1 MHRYALQFIDPHGGN
16 TWVDITVEEMKK
28 LIGFMFLMG
37 IIYMPVIPMYWST
50 RDLLN
55 IFFYKIKLSNHLQLI
70 LKFLHFNDNSFY
82 EPNNENQ
89 DCLYKEEPHT
99 EILCEHCMHVYAL
112 KLKLK
117 VDESQMLF
125 KC

>member
-1 MHRYALQFIDPHGGN
+1 MGGHNSGRNEKTHWFHVSHGNNLYACNPNVLVNEGLTKHI
-16 TWVDITVEEMKK
+16 
-28 LIGFMFLMG
+28 
-37 IIYMPVIPMYWST
+37 
-50 RDLLN
+50 
-55 IFFYKIKLSNHLQLI
+55 FYKIKLSNHLQLI

-89 DCLYKEEPHT
+89 DRLYKEEPHT